1 MNNTINENNAVEMSG
16 IVAGVLEL
24 SHEIYD
30 EKYYIFKLS
39 CKRDSGAVDVI
50 PVQLSNR
57 LFDIDKITVGSTVKV
72 EGQIRSYNKRL
83 ENSDKTKL
91 ILSVFATSISIEDD
105 ENYCNDYNKVYLNG
119 FICKQPT
126 YRETP
131 LGREIS
137 DVLIAVNRQYGKS
150 DYIPC
155 IAWGRGARFASSLK
169 VGTAITIVGR
179 FQSRQYTKLLEDGTT
194 EVRSAYEVSTMSIR
208 EVSQEKESE
217 E

>member
-1 MNNTINENNAVEMSG
+1 M
-16 IVAGVLEL
+16 
-24 SHEIYD
+24 
-30 EKYYIFKLS
+30 
-39 CKRDSGAVDVI
+39 
-50 PVQLSNR
+50 
-57 LFDIDKITVGSTVKV
+57 
-72 EGQIRSYNKRL
+72 
-83 ENSDKTKL
+83 
-91 ILSVFATSISIEDD
+91 SIEDV
-105 ENYCNDYNKVYLNG
+105 ETFCNHSNRVYLNG

-155 IAWGRGARFASSLK
+155 VAWGRGARFASSLK

-179 FQSRQYTKLLEDGTT
+179 FQSRQYTKQLEDGTT
-194 EVRSAYEVSTMSIR
+194 EVRNAYEVSTMSIR